1 MLVKDRL
8 LIFDEYLNRQDACV
22 MCFWL
27 PLGQTDRNTCLVSV
41 TNFVLFFI
49 QNKLSYNGFI
59 TDFFAILPVFDQF
72 KHEAKSVLSIIECK
86 LGLRPVRDMKA
97 KLGPCLGVTG
107 SLTGSVVPT

>member
-1 MLVKDRL
+1 
-8 LIFDEYLNRQDACV
+8 

-41 TNFVLFFI
+41 TNI

-59 TDFFAILPVFDQF
+59 TDFCNFTGFDQL
-72 KHEAKSVLSIIECK
+72 KHEAKSVLSIIESQ
-86 LGLRPVRDMKA
+86 LGLRPIGDMKA
-97 KLGPCLGVTG
+97 KVGPCLGVTG